1 VATHVPKCYSVSM
14 RMLGMDMRAG
24 NCANETGVYGTE
36 FKFQVL
42 IHSVKQETYL
52 CVSTSSFILDFMA
65 AG

>member
-1 VATHVPKCYSVSM
+1 MPKCYSVSV
-14 RMLGMDMRAG
+14 RMLGMDMHAG
-24 NCANETGVYGTE
+24 NCATETGVYEAE

-42 IHSVKQETYL
+42 IHSIKQETYL